1 MNITVKPYSEIWPE
15 SFAISGL
22 FVLLIFAFSTSF
34 LIVLFFVVI
43 GWLYWRLNKKRIYKL
58 ATIDNELQVYFTNP
72 FKMETIASYPLNTLD
87 YKLEEKKVQR
97 GYEKDK
103 VLTLYSDGRKA
114 ATMISRM
121 DGWTKED
128 ILEIAKGL
136 NEAGVSGKVK

>member
-1 MNITVKPYSEIWPE
+1 
-15 SFAISGL
+15 
-22 FVLLIFAFSTSF
+22 
-34 LIVLFFVVI
+34 
-43 GWLYWRLNKKRIYKL
+43 
-58 ATIDNELQVYFTNP
+58 
-72 FKMETIASYPLNTLD
+72 METIASYPLNTLD